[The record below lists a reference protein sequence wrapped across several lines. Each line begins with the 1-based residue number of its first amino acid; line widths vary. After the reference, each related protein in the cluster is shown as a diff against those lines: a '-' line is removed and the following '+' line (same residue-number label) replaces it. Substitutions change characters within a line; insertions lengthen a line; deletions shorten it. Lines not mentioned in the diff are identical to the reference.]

1 MDQKWTLVIGILAVG
16 IAIGLTRSFVDVHA
30 QRGSVVVDGDDIGG
44 VVTGPSG
51 PEAVC
56 G

>member
-1 MDQKWTLVIGILAVG
+1 MKPKWTRVVGILALG
-16 IAIGLTRSFVDVHA
+16 IAIGLTDSFVDVRA

-44 VVTGPSG
+44 VVTGPNG